1 MSNYSFHSRKSELLK
16 FCKTEQNI
24 EFLETL
30 YLIFH
35 QIFLYRL
42 TDIVLDISQY
52 EYLKPEKIDSFE
64 ESYQMTL
71 YTSYRN
77 IIHSTLSDSI
87 LEKYF
92 VLFNSYEKMSF
103 ASFAQIAKEKIP
115 EFDALEFWKFLDKQ
129 EPSEKHCLDMRL
141 IEDFTLTEEWYQY
154 METQKTIP

>member
-92 VLFNSYEKMSF
+92 VLFNSYEK
-103 ASFAQIAKEKIP
+103 
-115 EFDALEFWKFLDKQ
+115 
-129 EPSEKHCLDMRL
+129 CLLHLLLRL
-141 IEDFTLTEEWYQY
+141 
-154 METQKTIP
+154 QKKRFQNLMHWNFGNFSTSKNLQKNIVLI